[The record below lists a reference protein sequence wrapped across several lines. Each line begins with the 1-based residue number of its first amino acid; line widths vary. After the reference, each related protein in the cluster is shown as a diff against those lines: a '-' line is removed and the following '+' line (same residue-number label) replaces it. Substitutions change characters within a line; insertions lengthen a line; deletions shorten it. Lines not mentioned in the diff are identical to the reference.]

1 MQKSKKCKRVAFS
14 IRNKILLLLTMSA
27 LPFLLI
33 AVYLLASIAKYNS
46 TYNDIVNNLTVA
58 NAYNISFKEDMDE
71 SLYKVVVGYVSFDNV
86 ARDDKLKDPYAL
98 MRQLKGSFIELK
110 DVTSDYNS
118 RMWLDSLL
126 RNVDT
131 LKNRVDDIMEN
142 IKEGGKYDSNIK
154 ELDDNIYILTELIQ
168 EDIQYYIYYQTQSM
182 EIVTRNLNQQMR
194 NFVII
199 VTILLLVLVLV
210 VCIAAFLVTTGILR
224 PLWQLYDVTGEV
236 AEGNFAVRT
245 HVNTNDEIAV
255 LSHGFNE
262 MAENMQTLVDQV
274 REDEQK
280 MRKADLRLLQ
290 EQINPHFLYNTL
302 DTIVWMIE
310 CDKSDEATEMVVA
323 LSDFFRLV
331 LSKGKEFISIRME
344 EQHIRSY
351 LQIQEKRYH
360 DIMEYHIDLSPELYE
375 YQIPK
380 MTLQPIV
387 ENALYHGIKCKRSKG
402 IIDISGELTGNL
414 IYLTVSDD
422 GAGMDEENLKNLSH
436 EILKP
441 CKETDRGFGLAN
453 VNERIRMYFG
463 DEYGIHIE
471 SASGRGTKIT
481 IVIPAILDGSRF
493 ENEETLQ
500 EKEAA
505 EHESE

>member
-1 MQKSKKCKRVAFS
+1 MKKHRRTYEELNLDKKIQYLIWTLAIPMVFC
-14 IRNKILLLLTMSA
+14 ILLPVVSM
-27 LPFLLI
+27 FI
-33 AVYLLASIAKYNS
+33 SIGNYS
-46 TYNDIVNNLTVA
+46 TITHNMNLSSDFSL
-58 NAYNISFKEDMDE
+58 NFKENMDLKMYHYCVGSAEQKTLPMKDVNRAIRLAEELEQTTVRKE
-71 SLYKVVVGYVSFDNV
+71 SKR
-86 ARDDKLKDPYAL
+86 A
-98 MRQLKGSFIELK
+98 IEL
-110 DVTSDYNS
+110 VL
-118 RMWLDSLL
+118 LDCK
-126 RNVDT
+126 N
-131 LKNRVDDIMEN
+131 LKKKMRAIEAT
-142 IKEGGKYDSNIK
+142 KGYDSRQTQLTN
-154 ELDDNIYILTELIQ
+154 NIYVLTELAQ
-168 EDIQYYIYYQTQSM
+168 KAMGDYIYYEAGYLKQVEDDMLVRILTVGVLLGIIVVLVVAFVLKKSFRLAKEITDPIASLSENVRKVGYGDFRIQSV
-182 EIVTRNLNQQMR
+182 ETNVIEVKNLNQG
-194 NFVII
+194 V
-199 VTILLLVLVLV
+199 
-210 VCIAAFLVTTGILR
+210 
-224 PLWQLYDVTGEV
+224 
-236 AEGNFAVRT
+236 
-245 HVNTNDEIAV
+245 
-255 LSHGFNE
+255 
-262 MAENMQTLVDQV
+262 
-274 REDEQK
+274 QK
-280 MRKADLRLLQ
+280 MARRIETLLQ
-290 EQINPHFLYNTL
+290 NVQEEERKQHMIQLELLQAQVSPHFLYNTL

>member
-1 MQKSKKCKRVAFS
+1 MKKHRRTYEELNLDKKIQYLIWTLAIPMVFC
-14 IRNKILLLLTMSA
+14 ILLPVVSM
-27 LPFLLI
+27 FI
-33 AVYLLASIAKYNS
+33 SIGNYS
-46 TYNDIVNNLTVA
+46 TITHNMNLSSDFSL
-58 NAYNISFKEDMDE
+58 NFKENMDLKMYHYCVGSAEQKTLPMKDVNRAIRLAEELEQTTVRKE
-71 SLYKVVVGYVSFDNV
+71 SKR
-86 ARDDKLKDPYAL
+86 A
-98 MRQLKGSFIELK
+98 IEL
-110 DVTSDYNS
+110 VL
-118 RMWLDSLL
+118 LDCK
-126 RNVDT
+126 N
-131 LKNRVDDIMEN
+131 LKKKMRAIEAT
-142 IKEGGKYDSNIK
+142 KGYDSRQTQLTN
-154 ELDDNIYILTELIQ
+154 NIYVLTELAQ
-168 EDIQYYIYYQTQSM
+168 KAMGDYIYYEAGYLKQVEDDMFVRILTVGVLLGIIVVLVVAFVLKKSFRLAKEITDPIASLSENVRKVGYGDFRIQSV
-182 EIVTRNLNQQMR
+182 ETNVIEVKNLNQG
-194 NFVII
+194 V
-199 VTILLLVLVLV
+199 
-210 VCIAAFLVTTGILR
+210 
-224 PLWQLYDVTGEV
+224 
-236 AEGNFAVRT
+236 
-245 HVNTNDEIAV
+245 
-255 LSHGFNE
+255 
-262 MAENMQTLVDQV
+262 
-274 REDEQK
+274 QK
-280 MRKADLRLLQ
+280 MARRIETLLQ
-290 EQINPHFLYNTL
+290 NVQEEERKQHMIQLELLQAQVSPHFLYNTL

-360 DIMEYHIDLSPELYE
+360 DIMEYHIALSPELYE

-463 DEYGIHIE
+463 EEYGIHIE
-471 SASGRGTKIT
+471 SAPGRGTKIT

-505 EHESE
+505 EHECE